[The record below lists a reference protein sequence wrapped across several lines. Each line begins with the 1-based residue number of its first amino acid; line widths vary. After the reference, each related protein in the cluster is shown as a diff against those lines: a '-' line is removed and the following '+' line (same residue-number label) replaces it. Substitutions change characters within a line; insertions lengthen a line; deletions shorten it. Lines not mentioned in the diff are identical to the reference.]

1 MVKLDLVNKT
11 LLCILVAV
19 LVACIILMVTKK
31 NQEGFENEDPLM
43 EKLNQYFP
51 EVSNDERDQMYTDL
65 KDSLDDTCKTDLE
78 KDFDINNWVPK
89 TNIPPSGP
97 RIDMSQYI
105 PKSAIPP
112 EKVCPPQKEIDYSE
126 YVKKSTLP
134 PTQKCPPCI
143 SPKVKVSAG
152 LCKKCPPCPACPPPK
167 PCPRMECPEPAPCPK
182 VECPKCSEIK
192 YIKVPTVITRTI
204 KVDSANNVV
213 SEEVNEEEKTPEPVI
228 KNQSLFNAVSKMMQ
242 SSRDNTTQAPATHQ
256 ATTTTQVPST
266 TIAEVISTTT
276 VPQTTRQNNKTK
288 FQNCKTPGLNSEFKS
303 YGIYG
308 L

>member
-1 MVKLDLVNKT
+1 MAKLDLVNKT
-11 LLCILVAV
+11 LLFILVAV
-19 LVACIILMVTKK
+19 FVACVVLMMTNKKTK
-31 NQEGFENEDPLM
+31 EGFADEDPLM

-51 EVSNDERDQMYTDL
+51 EVSNEERDQMYAEL
-65 KDSLDDTCKTDLE
+65 KDSLDDTCKTDIE
-78 KDFDINNWVPK
+78 KNFDINNWVPK
-89 TNIPPSGP
+89 TNIPPAGP
-97 RIDMSQYI
+97 RIDMSQYV

-134 PTQKCPPCI
+134 PAQKCPPCI

-167 PCPRMECPEPAPCPK
+167 PCPRMECPEPKPCPK

-213 SEEVNEEEKTPEPVI
+213 SEEVAEVKKAPEPVM
-228 KNQSLFNAVSKMMQ
+228 KTQSLMNKVQEMISAKP
-242 SSRDNTTQAPATHQ
+242 TTP
-256 ATTTTQVPST
+256 
-266 TIAEVISTTT
+266 TTT
-276 VPQTTRQNNKTK
+276 VVPEASIGEVATNTTIPKATRQANKEKQEKCATV
-288 FQNCKTPGLNSEFKS
+288 GLNSDFKKF
-303 YGIYG
+303 GIYG

>member
-19 LVACIILMVTKK
+19 LVACVILMVTKK
-31 NQEGFENEDPLM
+31 KKEGFEDEDPLM
-43 EKLNQYFP
+43 SKLNQYFP
-51 EVSNDERDQMYTDL
+51 EVSNEERDQMYADL

-89 TNIPPSGP
+89 TNIPPAGP

-134 PTQKCPPCI
+134 PAQKCPPCI

-167 PCPRMECPEPAPCPK
+167 PCPRMECPEPEPCPK

-213 SEEVNEEEKTPEPVI
+213 SEEVNEEEKAPVPVTT
-228 KNQSLFNAVSKMMQ
+228 KGPSLLNTVSNMLQVSRNNSNQAPAS
-242 SSRDNTTQAPATHQ
+242 TQAPTTTIDEVI
-256 ATTTTQVPST
+256 ATTT
-266 TIAEVISTTT
+266 I
-276 VPQTTRQNNKTK
+276 PQTTRQANKTD
-288 FQNCKTPGLNSEFKS
+288 FQNCKTQGLNSEFKS
-303 YGIYG
+303 YGVYG
-308 L
+308 P

>member
-19 LVACIILMVTKK
+19 LVACVILMVTKK
-31 NQEGFENEDPLM
+31 KQEGFEDEDPLM
-43 EKLNQYFP
+43 SKLNQHFP
-51 EVSNDERDQMYTDL
+51 ELSNEARDQMYADL
-65 KDSLDDTCKTDLE
+65 KDSLDDTCKSDLE
-78 KDFDINNWVPK
+78 KDFDKNNWVPK
-89 TNIPPSGP
+89 SAIPPAGP
-97 RIDMSQYI
+97 RIDMSQYVS
-105 PKSAIPP
+105 KSAIPP

-134 PTQKCPPCI
+134 PAQKCPPCI

-167 PCPRMECPEPAPCPK
+167 PCPPMTCPEPEPCPK

-204 KVDSANNVV
+204 KLDGANNVV
-213 SEEVNEEEKTPEPVI
+213 SEEVNEEEKAPIPVTT
-228 KNQSLFNAVSKMMQ
+228 KGPSLLNTVSNMLQASRNNSNQVPA
-242 SSRDNTTQAPATHQ
+242 TTQAPTQ
-256 ATTTTQVPST
+256 APTT
-266 TIAEVISTTT
+266 TIAEVIATTT
-276 VPQTTRQNNKTK
+276 VPQTTRQANKTA

-303 YGIYG
+303 YGVYG
-308 L
+308 P